1 MCAEGACPKAVTGGE
16 RTLAPPSREPPHHV
30 RSSRRHRLS
39 RPSSKHR
46 LARREFL
53 KGGLAAAVAAAL
65 PLVGCAAAPEA
76 RPVAIGFTGIPPSP
90 DDALKIAPEY
100 DAIVLYRWGD
110 PVGIPGNMPAFRM
123 DASNTAAEQEAQAG
137 MHHDGMFF
145 YPLPYASGAS
155 AHGLL
160 AMNHEYLDDGL
171 LHPDGR
177 RTWSAEKVRKAQ
189 ASVGVSVIEVRL
201 QGARW
206 EVVRPS
212 RYARRITA
220 YTPCAIS
227 GPAAGSDVDEDRV
240 RPGRSRGARHL
251 QRLRERLH
259 ALGHLPHLRG
269 ELELLL
275 RNNRAR
281 FRPSSGATAS
291 ARAAATAGRRTT
303 SASTPRSTRTR
314 RTASAGWWRSIRTSR
329 SRSR

>member
-1 MCAEGACPKAVTGGE
+1 M
-16 RTLAPPSREPPHHV
+16 SD
-30 RSSRRHRLS
+30 
-39 RPSSKHR
+39 RPAATPFSAILEAR

-53 KGGLAAAVAAAL
+53 KGGLAAAVAAAF
-65 PLVGCAAAPEA
+65 PLAGCTAAPEA

-227 GPAAGSDVDEDRV
+227 GPAAGSACDADRV
-240 RPGRSRGARHL
+240 RPGRVARCSAPTTAARTATRRGAPTSP
-251 QRLRERLH
+251 
-259 ALGHLPHLRG
+259 A
-269 ELELLL
+269 
-275 RNNRAR
+275 
-281 FRPSSGATAS
+281 
-291 ARAAATAGRRTT
+291 RRTGT
-303 SASTPRSTRTR
+303 SSS
-314 RTASAGWWRSIRTSR
+314 
-329 SRSR
+329 